1 MTQGISRGQLSRR
14 RLLVAGTA
22 ATVLAAC
29 GRPSRDDAAALL
41 DAAQPLPEV
50 EGALAALEDRYNA
63 LVGLYGLNLD
73 TGRVLDHRADGMFA
87 TCSAFKAYVAGLVLK
102 KDQLGQLNLTD
113 QIYIDPAVLVSV
125 ASPITEP
132 NVGRTMAL
140 SELAAAAVRH
150 SDNTATN
157 LMVALLGGPSAIT
170 DFARSTGDDRIW
182 MVRWE
187 TELNSALPGDPRD
200 TTSPRGM
207 GTGFSNMLTGNVFD
221 EPHRALLYEWM
232 STIATGDKRIRA
244 GLPPGW
250 TVADKTGTGDYGSA
264 NDVGVV
270 FGPNGERLV
279 LAVMTRTRSDD
290 PKASPAEALI
300 AETTALAVPFLLG

>member
-1 MTQGISRGQLSRR
+1 MMQGISRR
-14 RLLVAGTA
+14 RLLIAGAA
-22 ATVLAAC
+22 ATILSAC
-29 GRPSRDDAAALL
+29 GRPSRHDPAALV
-41 DAAQPLPEV
+41 DASEPLPEF
-50 EGALAALEDRYNA
+50 EAALADLEQRYNA
-63 LVGLYGLNLD
+63 VIGLYGLNLGN
-73 TGRVLDHRADGMFA
+73 GRMLDHRADGMFA
-87 TCSAFKAYVAGLVLK
+87 TCSAFKAYVAGLALK
-102 KDQLGQLNLTD
+102 KDQLGQLSLSD
-113 QIYIDPAVLVSV
+113 QIYIDPAMLVTV

-132 NVGRTMAL
+132 NLGRTMAL

-170 DFARSTGDDRIW
+170 EFARSTGDDRIW

-187 TELNSALPGDPRD
+187 PELNSALPGDPRD

-250 TVADKTGTGDYGSA
+250 SVADKTGTGDYGSA
-264 NDVGVV
+264 NDVGVA
-270 FGPNGERLV
+270 FGPGGERLV

-290 PKASPAEALI
+290 PKASPSDALI
-300 AETTALAVPFLLG
+300 AETTALAVPWLLS